1 MLSRWECQHYGTSPT
16 AVDGI
21 TNLGRQLSLVDLCDI
36 VVRTLTVLAQFR
48 MMTGG
53 VFNNKINVRLDAP
66 EVA

>member
-36 VVRTLTVLAQFR
+36 VARTLTLPAQFR
-48 MMTGG
+48 VMTGG
-53 VFNNKINVRLDAP
+53 VFDNKVSVWLDAA

>member
-16 AVDGI
+16 AIDGI

-36 VVRTLTVLAQFR
+36 VVRTLTVPAQFR
-48 MMTGG
+48 MMTGS
-53 VFNNKINVRLDAP
+53 VFDNKVNVWLDAP